1 MGTRGAT
8 RRLVRNS
15 FARRRELARPL
26 PLPLVFPCTPPYQCS
41 PFKYISMSSLIF
53 FLSYGQPLIV
63 QNRRTREQN

>member
-26 PLPLVFPCTPPYQCS
+26 PLPLVFPCTPPYQYS

-53 FLSYGQPLIV
+53 F
-63 QNRRTREQN
+63 